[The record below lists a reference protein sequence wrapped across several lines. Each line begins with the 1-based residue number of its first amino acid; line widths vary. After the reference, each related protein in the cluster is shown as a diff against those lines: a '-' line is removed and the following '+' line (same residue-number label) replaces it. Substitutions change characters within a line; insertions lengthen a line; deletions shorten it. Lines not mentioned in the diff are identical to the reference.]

1 MKSDRV
7 IGVIVAAMLLVSS
20 FVGVPAIAQQN
31 EAAALFN
38 RAAELYRAGKF
49 SESIAM
55 VGQIDHCVPVRQVV
69 NAEHPRDEEMASA
82 GILWARRENSKES

>member
-1 MKSDRV
+1 
-7 IGVIVAAMLLVSS
+7 MLLVGS

-38 RAAELYRAGKF
+38 RTAELYRAGKF
-49 SESIAM
+49 SASIPL
-55 VGQIDHCVPVRQVV
+55 VGPIDHSVPIRQVV

-82 GILWARRENSKES
+82 GISRARRENSKES